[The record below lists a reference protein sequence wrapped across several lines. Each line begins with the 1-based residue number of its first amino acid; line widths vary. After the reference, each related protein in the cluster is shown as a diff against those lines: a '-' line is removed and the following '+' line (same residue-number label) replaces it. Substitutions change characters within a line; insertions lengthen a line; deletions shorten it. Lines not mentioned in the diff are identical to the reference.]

1 MKPTL
6 LNLLL
11 GLLFISSCSNPNQK
25 TNVKNEKASVILPYK
40 VEIEANLKNIKS
52 VSLSAIGR
60 EIEYIPLETNAKSL
74 IRRIV
79 KIDFSKNYIFISD
92 FDRLTQFD
100 RKGKFIRQVGS
111 NGRGPGEYLHV
122 SSYWIDEKSEKVY
135 IMAWGIKSILEFDF
149 NGVFNRSFNISFSS
163 LQFLKTDSNNYIF
176 VIPNSPYPDDSEFR
190 LIITDSTG
198 AIETKIKNH
207 NRVFNKPPLL
217 ATVIP
222 MYYFKDTIRILES
235 RVDTLNM
242 FVNSKHKPYAIFN
255 LGQSKMEADLSIPLQ
270 NQERE
275 ELNYR
280 IKDKLWIWTISE
292 NNEYLFMKFNLGL
305 SDSTKLCVFNKQ
317 TSETSFLD
325 RNGFINDL
333 DNGVTFW
340 PKYIYHDSLLVDYQ
354 DAFKLLE
361 IIKKENITG
370 SEGILSNGLTETS
383 NPVVIVVK

>member
-1 MKPTL
+1 
-6 LNLLL
+6 
-11 GLLFISSCSNPNQK
+11 
-25 TNVKNEKASVILPYK
+25 
-40 VEIEANLKNIKS
+40 
-52 VSLSAIGR
+52 
-60 EIEYIPLETNAKSL
+60 
-74 IRRIV
+74 
-79 KIDFSKNYIFISD
+79 
-92 FDRLTQFD
+92 
-100 RKGKFIRQVGS
+100 
-111 NGRGPGEYLHV
+111 
-122 SSYWIDEKSEKVY
+122 
-135 IMAWGIKSILEFDF
+135 
-149 NGVFNRSFNISFSS
+149 
-163 LQFLKTDSNNYIF
+163 
-176 VIPNSPYPDDSEFR
+176 
-190 LIITDSTG
+190 
-198 AIETKIKNH
+198 
-207 NRVFNKPPLL
+207 
-217 ATVIP
+217 

-242 FVNSKHKPYAIFN
+242 FVNSKHKSYAIFN

-275 ELNYR
+275 ELNNR